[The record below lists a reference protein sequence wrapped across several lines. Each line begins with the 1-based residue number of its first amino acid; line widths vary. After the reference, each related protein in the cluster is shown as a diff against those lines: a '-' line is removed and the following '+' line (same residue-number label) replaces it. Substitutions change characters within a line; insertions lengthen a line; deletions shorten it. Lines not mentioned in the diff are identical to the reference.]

1 MCKDNHYQAVYLICP
16 IDSLIDFLEL
26 AVPIESKL
34 PAKVDIVVA
43 GIVNV
48 EGAIEIEL
56 LITTDK
62 KLF

>member
-1 MCKDNHYQAVYLICP
+1 MLILTEL
-16 IDSLIDFLEL
+16 LILL
-26 AVPIESKL
+26 VPILSGVEGVL
-34 PAKVDIVVA
+34 DIVVA